1 MNSDDKRIGRNI
13 KAIRN
18 ANNKNYLEF
27 AEMIGISDSALQK
40 IENGKRHATDEII
53 MIIAKTTNC
62 NFNDIKYGDLT
73 FLDKN
78 DLYFGESM
86 DFVSFIKE
94 CKDEL
99 NKFGST
105 ILKTTYPIL
114 SNEKSMKSR
123 SFRKGVQITHEKIQ
137 KIICTPNDY
146 MQAIGYFLHAAE
158 EGTDA
163 IAYVNALSCFAYYYS
178 SFVFLVFDDES
189 IDYLSNAQVSSWAD
203 YTNAIFKSQNQ
214 RSVAKRKKEF
224 MEKYKPILT
233 KLMRDVADSK
243 EYYDYAYY
251 YLWIRYSIGMLD
263 EDEIKLD
270 EDQMKIY
277 SESLFDCLWKMGN
290 KYAVDLHNIMGPT
303 NK

>member
-40 IENGKRHATDEII
+40 IENGSRHATDEII
-53 MIIAKTTNC
+53 MIIAKATNC
-62 NFNDIKYGDLT
+62 SFNDIKHGDLT

-94 CKDEL
+94 GGDDL
-99 NKFGST
+99 NEFGIT
-105 ILKTTYPIL
+105 ILRKNFPIL
-114 SNEKSMKSR
+114 SNENSMKSS

-137 KIICTPNDY
+137 KNICTPTDY
-146 MQAIGYFLHAAE
+146 VQAINYFLNATAE
-158 EGTDA
+158 EVDA
-163 IAYVNALSCFAYYYS
+163 IAYVNALSCFAYYYIFS
-178 SFVFLVFDDES
+178 VKIALDNES
-189 IDYLSNAQVSSWAD
+189 IDHLLNTQISSFAD
-203 YTNAIFKSQNQ
+203 FTNGIFSSQNQ
-214 RSVAKRKKEF
+214 GLMMKRKKEF
-224 MEKYKPILT
+224 LERYNSILT
-233 KLMRDVADSK
+233 KLIRDVANSK
-243 EYYDYAYY
+243 KYYDYAYY
-251 YLWIRYSIGMLD
+251 YLWVRYSIGMLD

-290 KYAVDLHNIMGPT
+290 KYAVELHNIIEE
-303 NK
+303 K

>member
-53 MIIAKTTNC
+53 MIISRTASFS
-62 NFNDIKYGDLT
+62 FNDIKYGDLT
-73 FLDKN
+73 YLDKSG
-78 DLYFGESM
+78 LYFGESM
-86 DFVSFIKE
+86 DFLSFVKE
-94 CKDEL
+94 DGDVL
-99 NKFGST
+99 IDLFSP
-105 ILKTTYPIL
+105 ILKKLFPIL
-114 SNEKSMKSR
+114 STEKSMKSE
-123 SFRKGVQITHEKIQ
+123 SFRKGFQMAQ
-137 KIICTPNDY
+137 KIIQGNNCATTDY
-146 MQAIGYFLHAAE
+146 VHTISLFLHATS
-158 EGTDA
+158 EGVDA
-163 IAYVNALSCFAYYYS
+163 IAYVNALSCFAYYYFCS
-178 SFVFLVFDDES
+178 VKIVFDDKS
-189 IDYLSNAQVSSWAD
+189 ANYLLNTQISSFAD
-203 YTNAIFKSQNQ
+203 FTNGIFSSQNQ
-214 RSVAKRKKEF
+214 GLMMKRKKEF

-233 KLMRDVADSK
+233 KLMRDVANSK

-290 KYAVDLHNIMGPT
+290 KYAVDLHNYIEAD
-303 NK
+303 K